1 MLGGLFKSLL
11 PSRDDAEQLVRARL
25 DAWDAWLQPL
35 GGEGGVP
42 QSPNPPIPQ
51 RDFLRGVGRDPG
63 YEDAF
68 FALKDEANKLSGIDD
83 GLIARSCEQLVKE
96 TGKDLRLAGYYTFAR
111 LRQDGPA
118 GFADGL
124 ELAAALV
131 DRFGDAVLPVRAE
144 AKKGALEMLA
154 TTRMIELLES
164 RGEFAPV
171 DLERALAALDVL
183 VARTATWTEAARPN
197 LQPLISRF
205 ERKEESARSDK
216 PDAGMRSS
224 STAVSASSGSIT
236 STRDLLDQSRTMAT
250 WLRDQENGYL
260 PSVRLV
266 RSIRWDTLHEVP
278 PADAASHTRLAP
290 PRSELRQQMKRLVLQ
305 KQWHELLERVEGA
318 FMEGVNHLWF
328 DLQYFQ
334 HVALDHV
341 GAPYNAWRELL
352 RADFALFLERL
363 PGIERLT
370 FDDGIPFADDT
381 TLEWIARHAV
391 VRDLEAG
398 ESVVPLPVSADSEDG
413 AAGDWPEIEAQA
425 RDLTGREGVEA
436 AFAWLEALPGLKTD
450 RHRYL
455 QRLVMARLADHAGRA
470 DTALALLAELDIA
483 ARSLPLT
490 RWEPTLVFE
499 VKQQLVRALKAMS
512 NRKDADKP
520 TLARRIG
527 ELQAELTVLDPAR
540 ALTLS

>member
-1 MLGGLFKSLL
+1 MMLGGLFKSLF
-11 PSRDDAEQLVRARL
+11 PARDDAEQLARSRL
-25 DAWDAWLQPL
+25 DAWSAWLQPL
-35 GGEGGVP
+35 PGEAGVP
-42 QSPNPPIPQ
+42 QG
-51 RDFLRGVGRDPG
+51 DFLRGVGRDPG
-63 YEDAF
+63 YEDRF
-68 FALKDEANKLSGIDD
+68 FELREETQKLSGIDD
-83 GLIARSCEQLVKE
+83 GLIVRSCEQLLKE
-96 TGKDLRLAGYYTFAR
+96 TGKDLRLAGYYAFAR

-131 DRFGDAVLPVRAE
+131 DRFGEAVLPARAE

-154 TTRMIELLES
+154 TTRVLELLEN
-164 RGEFAPV
+164 RGAFAPA

-183 VARTATWTEAARPN
+183 VAHTGSWPEAARPN
-197 LQPLISRF
+197 LQPLVSRF
-205 ERKEESARSDK
+205 ERKDEPTRSVEHDG
-216 PDAGMRSS
+216 AMSS
-224 STAVSASSGSIT
+224 SPSSTTVTSGAIA
-236 STRDLLDQSRTMAT
+236 STRDLLDQARAMAV
-250 WLRDQENGYL
+250 WLRAQENGYL

-266 RSIRWDTLHEVP
+266 RSVRWDTLHEVP
-278 PADAASHTRLAP
+278 PADAACCTRLAP

-305 KQWHELLERVEGA
+305 KQWHELLERIEGA
-318 FMEGVNHLWF
+318 FMESVNHLWL

-341 GAPYNAWRELL
+341 GAPYSMWRELL

-370 FDDGIPFADDT
+370 FNDGTPFAEDT

-398 ESVVPLPVSADSEDG
+398 ESMAWLPVSADSEGD
-413 AAGDWPEIEAQA
+413 AGDWPEIEAQA
-425 RDLTGREGVEA
+425 RELAGRDGVEA
-436 AFAWLEALPGLKTD
+436 AFGWLEALPGLRTD

-470 DTALALLAELDIA
+470 DTALPLLAELDA
-483 ARSLPLT
+483 SARSLPLT
-490 RWEPTLVFE
+490 RWEPALVFE
-499 VKQQLVRALKAMS
+499 VKQQLLRALKALS
-512 NRKDADKP
+512 SRKDADKSA
-520 TLARRIG
+520 LARRIG

-540 ALTLS
+540 ALTL

>member
-1 MLGGLFKSLL
+1 MLGGLFKSLF
-11 PSRDDAEQLVRARL
+11 PARDDAEQLARSRL
-25 DAWDAWLQPL
+25 DTWSAWLQPL
-35 GGEGGVP
+35 AGEA
-42 QSPNPPIPQ
+42 
-51 RDFLRGVGRDPG
+51 GVGRDPG
-63 YEDAF
+63 YEETF
-68 FALKDEANKLSGIDD
+68 FELREETQKLSGIDD
-83 GLIARSCEQLVKE
+83 GLIIRSCEQLLKE
-96 TGKDLRLAGYYTFAR
+96 TGKDLRLAGYYAFAR
-111 LRQDGPA
+111 LRADGPP
-118 GFADGL
+118 GFADAL

-131 DRFGDAVLPVRAE
+131 DRFGEAVLPARAE

-154 TTRMIELLES
+154 TTRMIELLQS
-164 RGEFAPV
+164 RGTFAPA

-183 VARTATWTEAARPN
+183 VAHTGTWPEAARPN
-197 LQPLISRF
+197 LQPLVARF
-205 ERKEESARSDK
+205 EPNDEAARSVEH
-216 PDAGMRSS
+216 DAGMASSPS
-224 STAVSASSGSIT
+224 STAVMSGAIA
-236 STRDLLDQSRTMAT
+236 STRDLLDQARTMAL

-266 RSIRWDTLHEVP
+266 RSVRWDTLHEVP
-278 PADAASHTRLAP
+278 PADAAFCTRLAP

-305 KQWHELLERVEGA
+305 KQWHELLERIEGA

-341 GAPYNAWRELL
+341 GAPYSTWRELL

-370 FDDGIPFADDT
+370 FNDGTPFAEDS

-398 ESVVPLPVSADSEDG
+398 ESVAPLPVSADSEDG

-425 RDLTGREGVEA
+425 RELAGRDGMEA
-436 AFAWLEALPGLKTD
+436 AFGWLEALPGLRTD

-470 DTALALLAELDIA
+470 DTALALLAELDTN
-483 ARSLPLT
+483 ARSLPLM

-499 VKQQLVRALKAMS
+499 VKQQLLRALKAMS

-520 TLARRIG
+520 ALARRIA

>member
-1 MLGGLFKSLL
+1 MMLGGLFKSLF
-11 PSRDDAEQLVRARL
+11 PARDDAEQLVRARL
-25 DAWDAWLQPL
+25 NAWNAWLLPL
-35 GGEGGVP
+35 TGDG
-42 QSPNPPIPQ
+42 
-51 RDFLRGVGRDPG
+51 GVGRDPG
-63 YEDAF
+63 YEDVF
-68 FALKDEANKLSGIDD
+68 FELREETQKLSGIDD
-83 GLIARSCEQLVKE
+83 GLVVRSCEQLIKE
-96 TGKDLRLAGYYTFAR
+96 VGKDLRLAGYFAFAR

-131 DRFGDAVLPVRAE
+131 DRFGETVLPVRAE

-154 TTRMIELLES
+154 TARVIELLDS
-164 RGEFAPV
+164 RGAFAPV

-183 VARTATWTEAARPN
+183 VAGTGTWPETARPN
-197 LQPLISRF
+197 LQPLVSRF
-205 ERKEESARSDK
+205 EHKGGPARGAEAETVATTSA
-216 PDAGMRSS
+216 
-224 STAVSASSGSIT
+224 TASATSLAIA
-236 STRDLLDQSRTMAT
+236 STRDLLDQARTMAV

-266 RSIRWDTLHEVP
+266 RNVRWDTLHEVP
-278 PADAASHTRLAP
+278 PADVTGRTRLIP
-290 PRSELRQQMKRLVLQ
+290 PRGELRQHMKRLVLQ

-318 FMEGVNHLWF
+318 FMEGVNHLWL

-341 GAPYNAWRELL
+341 GMPYNTWRELL

-363 PGIERLT
+363 PGIERLA
-370 FDDGIPFADDT
+370 FNDGTPFADDT

-398 ESVVPLPVSADSEDG
+398 EAVAPLAVSADREVD
-413 AAGDWPEIEAQA
+413 AAGDWPEIETQA
-425 RDLTGREGVEA
+425 RELAGREGVEA
-436 AFAWLEALPGLKTD
+436 AFTWLEALPGMRTD

-455 QRLVMARLADHAGRA
+455 QRLVMARLADHAGRP
-470 DTALALLAELDIA
+470 DTALALLVELDTSS
-483 ARSLPLT
+483 RSLPLM
-490 RWEPTLVFE
+490 RWEPALVFE
-499 VKQQLVRALKAMS
+499 VKQQFVRALKAIS
-512 NRKDADKP
+512 ARKDADKP
-520 TLARRIG
+520 ALARRIG

>member
-1 MLGGLFKSLL
+1 MKLGELFRNLF
-11 PSRDDAEQLVRARL
+11 PAREDAGELTRARL
-25 DAWDAWLQPL
+25 DAWASWLLPL
-35 GGEGGVP
+35 PGEA
-42 QSPNPPIPQ
+42 
-51 RDFLRGVGRDPG
+51 GVGRDPG

-68 FALKDEANKLSGIDD
+68 FTLKDEAGKLSGIDD
-83 GLIARSCEQLVKE
+83 SLIVRSCEQLLKE
-96 TGKDLRLAGYYTFAR
+96 TGKDLRLAGYYAFAR

-124 ELAAALV
+124 ELSAALV
-131 DRFGDAVLPVRAE
+131 DRFGDAVLPARAE
-144 AKKGALEMLA
+144 ARKGALEMLA
-154 TTRMIELLES
+154 TTRVLELLES
-164 RGEFAPV
+164 RSGFAPV

-183 VARTATWTEAARPN
+183 VTLTGEWPEAARPN
-197 LQPLISRF
+197 LQPLVSRF
-205 ERKEESARSDK
+205 ERRDGM
-216 PDAGMRSS
+216 AG
-224 STAVSASSGSIT
+224 SGGADFVQAALPAMANVPSGPIA
-236 STRDLLDQSRTMAT
+236 STRDLLDQARVMAT

-260 PSVRLV
+260 SSVRLV
-266 RSIRWDTLHEVP
+266 RSVRWDTLHEVP
-278 PADAASHTRLAP
+278 PSDAASHTRLVAP
-290 PRSELRQQMKRLVLQ
+290 RTELRAQMKRLVLQ

-341 GAPYNAWRELL
+341 GAPYSAWRELL

-363 PGIERLT
+363 PGIERLA
-370 FDDGIPFADDT
+370 FNDGTPFADDS

-398 ESVVPLPVSADSEDG
+398 ESVAPLPVSADSDDG
-413 AAGDWPEIEAQA
+413 SAGDWPEIEAQA
-425 RDLTGREGVEA
+425 RDLTGRDGIEA
-436 AFAWLEALPGLKTD
+436 AFAWLEALPGMKTD

-455 QRLVMARLADHAGRA
+455 QRLVMARLADYAGRP
-470 DTALALLAELDIA
+470 DTALALLTELDAA

-490 RWEPTLVFE
+490 RWEPALVFE
-499 VKQQLVRALKAMS
+499 VKQQLARAFRAMS

-520 TLARRIG
+520 ALARRIG

-540 ALTLS
+540 ALTLP